1 MDLEGI
7 NTNSIQPKTRIMKY
21 FLIHFEL
28 RKRVLTMKLKKIL
41 EYYKAYKK
49 YSKLVNELIKQKTNQ
64 S

>member
-1 MDLEGI
+1 
-7 NTNSIQPKTRIMKY
+7 MKY

-28 RKRVLTMKLKKIL
+28 RKRVLTMKLKKII

-49 YSKLVNELIKQKTNQ
+49 YSKLVDELIKQKTNQ

>member
-1 MDLEGI
+1 
-7 NTNSIQPKTRIMKY
+7 MKY

-28 RKRVLTMKLKKIL
+28 RKRILKMKLKKII

-49 YSKLVNELIKQKTNQ
+49 YCKLVDKLIKEKTNQ